1 MLAKVKTLCLSM
13 TRKWWFLEAKNMN
26 TNFSGTQVTYSLPS
40 QAVNPRKRREI
51 IYSTTFVLGIF

>member
-40 QAVNPRKRREI
+40 QTVNPLKRREI
-51 IYSTTFVLGIF
+51 IYSTT